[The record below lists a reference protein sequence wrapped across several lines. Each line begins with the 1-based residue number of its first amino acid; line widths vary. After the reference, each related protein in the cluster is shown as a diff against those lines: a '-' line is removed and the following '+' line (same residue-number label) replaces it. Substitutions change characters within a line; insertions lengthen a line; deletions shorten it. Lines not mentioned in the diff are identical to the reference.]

1 MVITSREESE
11 AAGPPWFPGHQ
22 MTPVSYWERREKS
35 LSGPWK
41 SIVKTVLQHPSR
53 DFHAVPFTVKS
64 TEAITLHQHLGR
76 WANVLGKM
84 EKRVM
89 LIHPPSLE
97 TGSFTSASMAKGR
110 APAAALGLREEGC
123 FPVSSARSLSHSIC
137 KTWKLL

>member
-1 MVITSREESE
+1 MVVTSREESE
-11 AAGPPWFPGHQ
+11 AVGPPWFPGHQ
-22 MTPVSYWERREKS
+22 MTPLSYRERRRGKS

-41 SIVKTVLQHPSR
+41 SIVKPVLQHPSR
-53 DFHAVPFTVKS
+53 GFHAIPFIVKS

-76 WANVLGKM
+76 WASVLGDM

-89 LIHPPSLE
+89 LIHLPLLE
-97 TGSFTSASMAKGR
+97 TASLLHPIAKGR

-137 KTWKLL
+137 ETWKLL